1 MPLCKLR
8 GKKRLKDKNDGLEYK
23 EERRESG
30 LALEEEEEE
39 EEGLQ
44 VVIIEVSVSV

>member
-39 EEGLQ
+39 EGLQ

>member
-8 GKKRLKDKNDGLEYK
+8 GKKRLKDKNDGLECK

-30 LALEEEEEE
+30 LALEEEEE

>member
-39 EEGLQ
+39 GLQ